1 MTDVLSTL
9 KLALQA
15 HQSGDFEKAE
25 GLYGQVL
32 KKQANQPDA
41 LHLLASLK
49 KQQGIFLEAKKLAEK
64 ALELRPNMSDA
75 WSNLAGICLAL
86 HDVKHA
92 EIALKNAVKHQVDS
106 AKFHLELVRFYQAQS
121 NLKAAKEASEK
132 FLKHCP
138 KVQEAWFWHS
148 QMLAANGEFEA
159 ASVVASNALNSL
171 PQSADVY
178 YNLGL
183 ILLKMS
189 DFDGART
196 ATTQALNLKPHHPHL
211 LIQMGMIEMGCR
223 DYKEALVWL
232 EQAASHQDVALTA
245 YTALAEVYEKLNN
258 TDKASNAVQKGLA
271 IKPDAPVLL
280 YVKALLVRRKGDL
293 EQAESILRQVLSQP
307 LPPQHKVMVMF
318 EEGRVLDRLGRYK
331 EAYQALVGANSLYAK
346 LSPQVETQKQNYL
359 SEMERLKTHLAEYK
373 KHDKVD
379 VPHPPLVFLI
389 GFPRSGTTLLDQ
401 ILDAHSGIKVMEEQ
415 DCVTAMLSHELE
427 GDRTVVDSYDVL
439 SEHDIRELQQLY
451 WQNVEKVLG
460 KRPKEILVDKY
471 PLNIT
476 KAIYLRKVFPEA
488 KFIFAKRH
496 PFDAVLSNFMQS
508 FEMNAAMA
516 NFLKVEDA
524 VHLYD
529 QTLSLWEASSS
540 ATDFD
545 VHYIAY
551 EDVVQDMESQARA
564 LLKFVD
570 VPWEDGVLKY
580 RERSSSEKTIQ
591 TPSYSQVVEPIYQRA
606 KGRWE
611 SYRDVFE
618 LYMSVMKPHLKF
630 LGYKLSK

>member
-1 MTDVLSTL
+1 MGDVLGIL

-15 HQSGDFEKAE
+15 HQSGDLKKAE
-25 GLYGQVL
+25 ELYNQVL
-32 KKQANQPDA
+32 KQQANQPDA
-41 LHLLASLK
+41 LHLLSALK
-49 KQQGIFLEAKKLAEK
+49 KQQGHMLDAKSLAEK
-64 ALELRPNMSDA
+64 AVQLRPNMPDA
-75 WSNLAGICLAL
+75 WSNLAGIHLAL
-86 HDVKHA
+86 HDVASA
-92 EIALKNAVKHQVDS
+92 EAAFKNAVAHRVDD
-106 AKFHLELVRFYQAQS
+106 AKYHLDLVRFYQSQNNTAAA
-121 NLKAAKEASEK
+121 KAASES

-159 ASVVASNALNSL
+159 ASVVASKAVNAL

-232 EQAASHQDVALTA
+232 EQAAAHQNVALTA

-258 TDKASNAVQKGLA
+258 TSKAADAVQKGLA
-271 IKPDAPVLL
+271 IKPDASVLL
-280 YVKALLVRRKGDL
+280 YVKALLARRNGDL
-293 EQAESILRQVLSQP
+293 EKAEALLKKVLSQP

-318 EEGRVLDRLGRYK
+318 EEGRVLDRLERHD
-331 EAYQALVGANSLYAK
+331 EAYQALLGANGLYAK
-346 LSPQVETQKQNYL
+346 LSPQVEVQKQNYL
-359 SEMERLKTHLAEYK
+359 DEMERLQKALSGYTQHK
-373 KHDKVD
+373 QFD
-379 VPHPPLVFLI
+379 VSHPPLVFLI

-415 DCVTAMLSHELE
+415 DCVTAMLAHSLE
-427 GDRTVVDSYDVL
+427 GDRTVVDSYDSL
-439 SEHDIRELQQLY
+439 SEKDIGELQKLY
-451 WQNVEKVLG
+451 WSNVEKVLG
-460 KRPKEILVDKY
+460 GRPKEMLVDKY

-476 KAIYLRKVFPEA
+476 KAIYLRKIFPDA
-488 KFIFAKRH
+488 KFIFATRH
-496 PFDAVLSNFMQS
+496 PFDVVLSNFMQS

-529 QTLSLWEASSS
+529 QILSLWEKTSE

-551 EDVVQDMESQARA
+551 EDVVQDMEGQARA
-564 LLKFVD
+564 LLKFVG

-611 SYRDVFE
+611 SYKDVFE
-618 LYMSVMKPHLKF
+618 PYMSIMKPHLKF
-630 LGYKLSK
+630 LGYKSSK